1 MAVRLAAAL
10 CGAALAAWGARRL
23 GALTAGGAWA
33 AFGVGAAVF
42 GGAAW
47 RGAIPLLVF
56 FASATLLGRLPG
68 RPRHGP
74 RTERQV
80 LANGGVAAAAA
91 VAAGWG
97 GAWALS
103 ALGGALAAACADT
116 WATEI
121 GRRFGGRPRL
131 LAIGPPAAEGDS
143 GGMTAAGTLGGAAG
157 AALLAAVSVTGWAV
171 LAAGVAGLLGD
182 SVLGAALQRG
192 QRCPACGARIEEG
205 AERGC
210 ACATPLRPRGLPA
223 LDNDGVNL
231 AATVVGAAAAC
242 ALRAVLRP

>member
-1 MAVRLAAAL
+1 MRLAAAL
-10 CGAALAAWGARRL
+10 CGAGIAAWGARRL

-33 AFGVGAAVF
+33 AMGVGAAVF

-47 RGAIPLLVF
+47 RGAVPLLVF

-74 RTERQV
+74 RNERQV

-97 GAWALS
+97 AAWALP

-131 LAIGPPAAEGDS
+131 LAVGPPAREGDS
-143 GGMTAAGTLGGAAG
+143 GGMTPAGTVGGAAS
-157 AALLAAVSVTGWAV
+157 AALLAVASATGWAG
-171 LAAGVAGLLGD
+171 LGAGVAGLLAD

-192 QRCPACGARIEEG
+192 RRCPACGARTEEG
-205 AERGC
+205 EERAC
-210 ACATPLRPRGLPA
+210 ACAAPLLPRGLA
-223 LDNDGVNL
+223 LLDNDGVNL

-242 ALRAVLRP
+242 ALRALRG